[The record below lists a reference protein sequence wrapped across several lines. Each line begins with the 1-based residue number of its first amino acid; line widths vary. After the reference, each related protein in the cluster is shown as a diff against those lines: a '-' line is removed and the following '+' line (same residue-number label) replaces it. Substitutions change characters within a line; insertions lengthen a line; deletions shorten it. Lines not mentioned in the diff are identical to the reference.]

1 MDLPISVLC
10 VNWRSY
16 FFSKA
21 LHPVDHSECAAGIAA
36 GAAAGAVVSQGAA
49 ALCMLVQVAEGLLL
63 LELLAEHPG
72 STPNWADLTLGCGSR
87 LCLFVVSKLHY
98 FSCIPRALNKAP
110 KYTLCSLFLKERLN
124 ESLANNFVS
133 FI

>member
-1 MDLPISVLC
+1 M
-10 VNWRSY
+10 
-16 FFSKA
+16 
-21 LHPVDHSECAAGIAA
+21 HTGAG
-36 GAAAGAVVSQGAA
+36 S
-49 ALCMLVQVAEGLLL
+49 EGLLL
-63 LELLAEHPG
+63 LAKLPG
-72 STPNWADLTLGCGSR
+72 STASWADPTSGCGSQ